1 MPRPRVVLADDHA
14 LLLDAFEKLL
24 APEFDVV
31 GKVGDGRSLLTLAQ
45 QLRPDVVVL
54 DMMMPGLNGLDAA
67 RQLRSMQPQV
77 GLVFLTM
84 VEDGEVAAETIRLR
98 SCAYVLKRSAASEL
112 VTAIREVLNKR
123 SYVTPLMTTGVVDA
137 LQHPAAQAGRPGG
150 LTSRQREIL
159 QLLAEGRSMK
169 EVAAVL
175 NITPRTVAF
184 HKYRMMEQLHI
195 TSTAQLIQF
204 AIKLHLVS

>member
-24 APEFDVV
+24 APEFEIVAKVADGEALLAVV
-31 GKVGDGRSLLTLAQ
+31 Q

-54 DMMMPGLNGLDAA
+54 DVAMPGVTGLDAP
-67 RQLRSMQPQV
+67 RRIRGMQPQV

-84 VEDGEVAAETIRLR
+84 FEEPNVAAETLRLG
-98 SCAYVLKRSAASEL
+98 SCAYVLKSSAGSEL
-112 VTAIREVLNKR
+112 VTAIWEVLNR
-123 SYVTPLMTTGVVDA
+123 HSYVTTLLTGHPVDA
-137 LQHPAAQAGRPGG
+137 LQHVAAARHRGG

-159 QLLAEGRSMK
+159 QLLADGRSMK

-175 NITPRTVAF
+175 HITPRTVAF
-184 HKYRMMEQLHI
+184 HKYRMMKHLRI
-195 TSTAQLIQF
+195 TNTARLIQF
-204 AIKLHLVS
+204 AVKEHLVS